1 MTMNQ
6 TTTETGDL
14 RLRPPAVTPPSE
26 RKLLQAPTLP
36 ACPPWLRSLPADFV
50 VTIDGPARTGKNT
63 AGALVAEAIGGVLV
77 DSGRFYRALTK
88 AALVSGVNLDWPLAV
103 TDFCAQVDLQ
113 AQSGFDGSL
122 VEEALAVVQG
132 ICFPRATLE
141 PIAAQTAKL
150 AQVPAARELVNGA
163 LRSFAGRRRLVV
175 LGRDM
180 GARVFP
186 EAPLKVFLTA
196 PLAVLE
202 QRQVNTTGQPGAK
215 RRVAVDRPNTFR
227 VATALEIDTSR
238 HQPAAVRDLIL
249 TVIQRGQAK
258 LAPPLLPPA

>member
-14 RLRPPAVTPPSE
+14 RLRPTAATPPPE
-26 RKLLQAPTLP
+26 RTLLQGPTLP
-36 ACPPWLRSLPADFV
+36 TCPLWLSSLPPDFL

-63 AGALVAEAIGGVLV
+63 AGALVAGAIGGVLV

-88 AALVSGVNLDWPLAV
+88 AALVARVNLQWPPAV
-103 TDFCAQVDLQ
+103 ADFCSHAGLQ
-113 AQSGFDGSL
+113 AHSGFDGCL
-122 VEEALAVVQG
+122 VEESLPVVQG
-132 ICFPRATLE
+132 ICFPRADLE
-141 PIAAQTAKL
+141 PIAAETAKL
-150 AQVPAARELVNGA
+150 AQVPAARELVNGT

-202 QRQVNTTGQPGAK
+202 QRQVDTTGETGVK
-215 RRVAVDRPNTFR
+215 RRVAADRPNTFR
-227 VATALEIDTSR
+227 VAAALEIDTSC
-238 HQPAAVRDLIL
+238 HPPAAVCDLIL
-249 TVIQRGQAK
+249 AGIQQVQAK
-258 LAPPLLPPA
+258 SAPPCVSPA